1 MNTLELKSNLYNLID
16 KTKDIDILQAIKVLL
31 EKQLKSVDEME
42 YNEELADD
50 YELTE
55 EHKKIL
61 DQRLE
66 SYKKNPENLVSWDK
80 VKEIIKK

>member
-66 SYKKNPENLVSWDK
+66 SYKKNPENLVSWNK
-80 VKEIIKK
+80 VKEIKKK

>member
-66 SYKKNPENLVSWDK
+66 SYKKNPENLVSWNK